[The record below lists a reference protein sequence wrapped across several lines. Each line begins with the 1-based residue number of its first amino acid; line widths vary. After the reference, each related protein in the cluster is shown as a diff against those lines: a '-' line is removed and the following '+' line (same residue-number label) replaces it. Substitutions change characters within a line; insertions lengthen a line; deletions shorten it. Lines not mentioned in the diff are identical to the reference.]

1 MKKIY
6 LIPGLGESC
15 VLLRYKKLA
24 EALKKDGYNVVCVN
38 PDWYQPLTAQVFDV
52 EKDAVVVGFSFGA
65 ILAYLVVKKYPC
77 RKVIF
82 ASISPI
88 HTFSF
93 EDLERDF
100 RKDITPKLGKEL
112 AQTRGTE
119 LAKDIKKIKI
129 SLKELKTPFV
139 TLAGENEEKNMLKGV
154 DFIVPQTKHII
165 NDKYIKCIQKII

>member
-1 MKKIY
+1 MNKIY
-6 LIPGLGESC
+6 LIPGLGENC
-15 VLLRYKKLA
+15 NLLRYKKLK
-24 EALKKDGYNVVCVN
+24 EVLKKDGYNVVCVN
-38 PDWYQPLTAQVFDV
+38 PDWYSPVSKQVFSV
-52 EKDAVVVGFSFGA
+52 EKDAIVIGFSFGA

-77 RKVIF
+77 KKVIF
-82 ASISPI
+82 ASMSPI

-93 EDLERDF
+93 KELQKDF

-129 SLKELKTPFV
+129 SLKELKTSFI
-139 TLAGENEEKNMLKGV
+139 TLAGENEEKIMLKGV

-165 NDKYIKCIQKII
+165 NDRYIKCIQKII